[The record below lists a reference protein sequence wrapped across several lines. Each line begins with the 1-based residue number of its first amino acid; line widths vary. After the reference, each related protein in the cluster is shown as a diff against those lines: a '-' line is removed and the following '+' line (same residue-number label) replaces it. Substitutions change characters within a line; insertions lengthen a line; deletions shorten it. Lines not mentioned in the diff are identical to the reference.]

1 MGRRCVGR
9 GCGTMMAAES
19 VTALILSSVDSSP
32 EMLSELLAVAVCGGF
47 GSRVDVRCT
56 AMLVCVVFDRVVGG
70 GLLVGSIILMS

>member
-19 VTALILSSVDSSP
+19 WATLILSSVDSSP
-32 EMLSELLAVAVCGGF
+32 EMLSVLAVAVCGGF
-47 GSRVDVRCT
+47 GIRVEVRCT
-56 AMLVCVVFDRVVGG
+56 AMLVCVVFNRVVGG